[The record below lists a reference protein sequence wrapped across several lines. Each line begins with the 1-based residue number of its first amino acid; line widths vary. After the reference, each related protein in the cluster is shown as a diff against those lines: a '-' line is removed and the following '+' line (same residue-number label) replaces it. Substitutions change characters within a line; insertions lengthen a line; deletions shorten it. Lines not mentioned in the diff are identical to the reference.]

1 MIKEF
6 DQIVKDLKARIFH
19 PIYFLFGDEAYYIDQ
34 LVEYIEKNVLTDAE
48 KAFNQQSLY
57 GKDVSVV
64 QVLEAAGRLPMMA
77 NHQVLLVKEAQQL
90 KSFEDL
96 AAYVSKPVA
105 STILVLA
112 FKHQNP
118 DKRKAIF
125 KELLK
130 SDNVVAMESKA
141 IRDYEVA
148 KWIEAYCRKKNLNL
162 STKGVEMLAE
172 FLGTDISKI
181 VNELDK
187 LELVVGKGVAI
198 SEADIE
204 KNIGASK
211 DYNIFEFTNA
221 MGLRNTEKTFRI
233 LQYFDANPKSL
244 ILPVALGTIN
254 GFFQKMYLTK
264 FAGNMQDK
272 DFGALL
278 KLHPFVAKDYKKY
291 AANYS
296 AEQLEAIFE
305 LLGEYDLK
313 SKGFGNKSAESADLL
328 KEMCFKIYAL

>member
-1 MIKEF
+1 
-6 DQIVKDLKARIFH
+6 
-19 PIYFLFGDEAYYIDQ
+19 
-34 LVEYIEKNVLTDAE
+34 
-48 KAFNQQSLY
+48 
-57 GKDVSVV
+57 
-64 QVLEAAGRLPMMA
+64 
-77 NHQVLLVKEAQQL
+77 
-90 KSFEDL
+90 
-96 AAYVSKPVA
+96 
-105 STILVLA
+105 
-112 FKHQNP
+112 
-118 DKRKAIF
+118 
-125 KELLK
+125 
-130 SDNVVAMESKA
+130 
-141 IRDYEVA
+141 
-148 KWIEAYCRKKNLNL
+148 L

>member
-1 MIKEF
+1 MIKDF
-6 DQIVKDLKARIFH
+6 DQIVKDLKAKIFH

-34 LVEYIEKNVLTDAE
+34 LVDYIEKNTLSEAE
-48 KAFNQQSLY
+48 QAFNQQTLY

-64 QVLEAAGRLPMMA
+64 QVLEAARRLPMMA
-77 NHQVLLVKEAQQL
+77 NHQVILVKEAQQL

-96 AAYVSKPVA
+96 AAYINKPTP

-118 DKRKAIF
+118 DKRKTIF
-125 KELLK
+125 KDLLK
-130 SDNVVAMESKA
+130 SESVVALESKA
-141 IRDYEVA
+141 IREYEVSR
-148 KWIEAYCRKKNLNL
+148 WIEAYCRKKSLNI
-162 STKGVEMLAE
+162 SPKGVEILAE

-187 LELVVGKGVAI
+187 LQLVIGKGVAI
-198 SEADIE
+198 TEADIE

-221 MGLRNTEKTFRI
+221 LGSRNTEKTFRI

-244 ILPVALGTIN
+244 ILQIALGTIN
-254 GFFQKMYLTK
+254 GFFQKLYLTK

-291 AANYS
+291 ATNYS
-296 AEQLEAIFE
+296 IEQLESIFE

-313 SKGFGNKSAESADLL
+313 SKGLGSKSAEPADLL